1 MLIPSEDSSNVL
13 IGGSLSNLSSE
24 TLHQIVFHRGPTTL
38 SFKLEVYPWKRKRQ
52 TQSISLAPVLFS
64 RTPQQVLNNLGRAL
78 WKLNYSLQHDE
89 VSSQLGV
96 PLVDSLLDNSVAWQA
111 IWSDGDEYISIRG
124 RVIPSSLCPF
134 QLHQPQAL

>member
-1 MLIPSEDSSNVL
+1 MQ
-13 IGGSLSNLSSE
+13 SLSSSLGLLKEIGKAHGNLKDK
-24 TLHQIVFHRGPTTL
+24 LRVLLWAL
-38 SFKLEVYPWKRKRQ
+38 SCFREHHSGL
-52 TQSISLAPVLFS
+52 
-64 RTPQQVLNNLGRAL
+64 LNNLGRAL

-111 IWSDGDEYISIRG
+111 IRSDGDEYISMRG

-134 QLHQPQAL
+134 QLHQPLAL